1 MENISFIMVFLEGL
15 LSFLSPCVL
24 PLIPLYMAYLS
35 GNGRKTGEDGT
46 ITYVRSKVFI
56 NTICF
61 IAGIST
67 SFFIMGISFSTLGS
81 FFNEH
86 RSILGKIGGILI
98 IILGLFQIGLLNIKF
113 LQREKKLALNL
124 ENKAFGPLTAYV
136 MGFTFSFAWTPCV
149 GPMLSSVLILA
160 SNTGSTLTGNLLVI
174 TYSIGFVL
182 PFLFLGLFTGSM
194 LNFLGKRKNLVKY
207 TVKAGG
213 VIMIIMGF
221 LTFTGFF
228 TALPYAD
235 TNDTTTENQISES
248 QVTGFKTADDFTLT
262 DQSGSSHSLSQY
274 KDKVVF
280 INFWATWCYPCRG
293 ELPYIEELYE
303 EYGENKDDV
312 VFLTITA
319 PGGREKDKAGIT
331 SFLEENQYSFPAL
344 FDEDGTVFNQYNV
357 TALPTTFVIN
367 SKGEIFGHVAG
378 ALEKEQMEIMIKQ
391 AK

>member
-46 ITYVRSKVFI
+46 ITYVRSKVLI

-67 SFFIMGISFSTLGS
+67 AFFILGISFSTLGS

-86 RSILGKIGGILI
+86 RSVLGKIGGILI
-98 IILGLFQIGLLNIKF
+98 IILGLFQIGLLKIKY

-194 LNFLGKRKNLVKY
+194 LNFLGKRKNLLKY

-235 TNDTTTENQISES
+235 TNDTTTENQINES
-248 QVTGFKTADDFTLT
+248 QVTRFKTADDFTLT
-262 DQSGSSHSLSQY
+262 DQSGNSHSLSQY
-274 KDKVVF
+274 KGKVVF

-312 VFLTITA
+312 VILTITA

-331 SFLEENQYSFPAL
+331 SFLEENQYSFPVL

-378 ALEKEQMEIMIKQ
+378 ALEKEQIEVMIKQ